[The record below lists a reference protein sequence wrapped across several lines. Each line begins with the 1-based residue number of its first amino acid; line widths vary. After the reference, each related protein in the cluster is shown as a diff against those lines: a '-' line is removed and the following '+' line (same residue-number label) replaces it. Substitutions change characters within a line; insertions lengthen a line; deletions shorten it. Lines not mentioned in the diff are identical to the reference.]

1 MELKTT
7 HKEVHSKPITAITVN
22 PLRREIITGSEDGSI
37 KIWEAESGKT
47 VQNLNK
53 HQGWVTDLFFWQE
66 AKLLVSASNDG
77 LIITWSSSSIPHQVI
92 KIGNPI
98 YCVSWNS
105 KREQIIIGLNK
116 SVKAF
121 NLVDGTSLSS
131 PYLDE
136 KCETVTHHTDIVKSI
151 VCIDS
156 RVYTASFDR
165 ALIMY
170 ETSSYPS
177 DHTLHVISAF
187 RQAHAAAITC
197 LTIIRDSE
205 SNTWQILS
213 GSFDRSVKIWTQ
225 DIQLI
230 HKIEGLSGTITSI
243 CYIPLTKVLWVLC
256 GSQDVSMFDPKSG
269 ENITEYVSSQKSK
282 GTDSSKYQL
291 LLLQYVPE
299 LQEVFCTTNRRTVM
313 AWRYNSCA
321 PVSTLQCK
329 HIPEGLA
336 YTGKSPILIF
346 TGDCEGRITKWEQLQ
361 LNNFMYSSDSFNLQD
376 MTRTLQFSNY
386 DVITPL
392 NGSERKSRSIN
403 KMLFV
408 EDLDILVAVADDCHI
423 YIWGFDEQAMNELRD
438 SVPGGDNLFQ
448 TIEDGAVTNR
458 VAGFTCKRVLNKHSQ
473 SVTGAA
479 VVPQESYMSTSHLI
493 SCGADRRLCLWNL
506 QLGTLVGTYTNSS
519 GSEAASEEVITD
531 VAYAKSRREFAYSSA
546 DKLIYIRKFAT
557 SVKSWNLLHVLQGH
571 ESEVSHVVWNDLCS
585 MWVSGSDDC
594 TLRTWSVHKHG
605 YLETTTTVTDTQCP
619 ITALTCDLVN
629 GAVIVGLQD
638 IIRVYEGGT
647 MKRVQTHTGHRD
659 SVRGLMHVPER
670 SQYISIAW
678 DSSIC
683 IWNAYKSFNRQNNSP
698 API

>member
-1 MELKTT
+1 MA
-7 HKEVHSKPITAITVN
+7 VSKF
-22 PLRREIITGSEDGSI
+22 
-37 KIWEAESGKT
+37 GKLSL
-47 VQNLNK
+47 VK
-53 HQGWVTDLFFWQE
+53 LFRTLTNT
-66 AKLLVSASNDG
+66 K
-77 LIITWSSSSIPHQVI
+77 VI